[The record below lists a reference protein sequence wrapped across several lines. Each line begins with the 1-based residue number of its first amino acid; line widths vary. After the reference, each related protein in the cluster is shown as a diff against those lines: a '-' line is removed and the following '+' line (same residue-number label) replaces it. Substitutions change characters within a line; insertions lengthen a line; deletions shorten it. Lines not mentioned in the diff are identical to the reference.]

1 MNLRNHWDDIY
12 SRHEPDE
19 LTWYQSHPDV
29 SLRLVRSTGLPF
41 DTRLLD
47 VGGGTSILVDQLVE
61 AGFTRLGVLDISP
74 VALRTTRTRLGDAA
88 ENVEW
93 IEADILDYRTSQRWM
108 LWHDRAVFHFLVDP
122 AARARYR
129 DSLYQAVP
137 DGGHI
142 IISTFGPDGPLK
154 CSNLETVRYSAEEIA
169 KELGDGVHLIDSC
182 TEVHTTPTGAVQQF
196 IFARLRR
203 VGKTV

>member
-1 MNLRNHWDDIY
+1 M
-12 SRHEPDE
+12 
-19 LTWYQSHPDV
+19 
-29 SLRLVRSTGLPF
+29 
-41 DTRLLD
+41 LD
-47 VGGGTSILVDQLVE
+47 VGGGTSLLVDKLVD

-74 VALRTTRTRLGDAA
+74 VALRTTRDRLGDAA
-88 ENVEW
+88 ENIEW
-93 IEADILDYRTSQRWM
+93 IESDILNYRTSRRWM

-129 DSLYQAVP
+129 KTLYQAVP

-142 IISTFGPDGPLK
+142 IISTFGPDGPVK

-169 KELGDGVHLIDSC
+169 EELGDGVLLIESC

-196 IFARLRR
+196 VYARLER
-203 VGKTV
+203 VGKSV